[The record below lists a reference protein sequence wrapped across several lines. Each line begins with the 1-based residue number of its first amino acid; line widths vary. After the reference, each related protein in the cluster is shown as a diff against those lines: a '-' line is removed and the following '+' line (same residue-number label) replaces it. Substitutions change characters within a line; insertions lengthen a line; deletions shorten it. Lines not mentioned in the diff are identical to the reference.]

1 MRVPRREMAIRR
13 QGYEVGRCPQCGRR
27 QLYTDVAPDG
37 QRGFAICVRCGYSPT
52 LLAQG
57 FSPPQRATLGTGRRE
72 LPT

>member
-1 MRVPRREMAIRR
+1 MSQREDAVRRR
-13 QGYEVGRCPQCGRR
+13 GYEVGRCPQCKRR
-27 QLYTDVAPDG
+27 QLYTDVNVNG
-37 QRGFAICVRCGYSPT
+37 MRGFCICVRSGYSPT